1 MQKSLTILV
10 ADDEALIRMDL
21 KEMLAEKGHTI
32 VEAKDGNEAVALAE
46 SHPVD
51 LVILDIKMP
60 GLDGLA
66 ALGRINAN
74 RMVPA
79 IMLTAYSQPELVSQA
94 VDLGV
99 FAYLV
104 KPVKEN
110 DLLPALEVAVARAEE
125 YRTLQREVHDLKDS
139 IEVRKLVERA
149 KGVLMQS
156 FNLTEP
162 EAFRRIQKLSMD
174 SRKSMREIAEA
185 ILTVG
190 DLKSGLPN

>member
-21 KEMLAEKGHTI
+21 KEMLAERGHT
-32 VEAKDGNEAVALAE
+32 VLEAKDGSEAVVIAE
-46 SHPVD
+46 SQAVD
-51 LVILDIKMP
+51 LLILDIKMP
-60 GLDGLA
+60 GVDGLS
-66 ALGRINAN
+66 ALRQINAA

-110 DLLPALEVAVARAEE
+110 DLLPALEVAIARAEE
-125 YRTLQREVHDLKDS
+125 YQTLRKEVTDLKES

-156 FNLTEP
+156 FSLSEP

-190 DLKSGLPN
+190 DLKSGLPT

>member
-21 KEMLAEKGHTI
+21 KEMLAEKGHTVI
-32 VEAKDGNEAVALAE
+32 EAKDGNEAVTLADK
-46 SHPVD
+46 HPVD
-51 LVILDIKMP
+51 LLLLDIKMP
-60 GLDGLA
+60 GLDGIA
-66 ALGRINAN
+66 ALRQINTS

-79 IMLTAYSQPELVSQA
+79 IMLTAFSQPELVSQA

-110 DLLPALEVAVARAEE
+110 DLLPALEVAIARSEE
-125 YRTLQREVHDLKDS
+125 HRALSQEVHDLKES

-156 FNLTEP
+156 FQLTEP

>member
-21 KEMLAEKGHTI
+21 KEMLAERGHT
-32 VEAKDGNEAVALAE
+32 VLEAKDGSEAVGIAE
-46 SHPVD
+46 THAVD
-51 LVILDIKMP
+51 LLILDIKMP
-60 GLDGLA
+60 GVDGLS
-66 ALGRINAN
+66 ALRQINAA

-110 DLLPALEVAVARAEE
+110 DLLPALEVAIARAEE
-125 YRTLQREVHDLKDS
+125 YQTLRKEVTDLKES

-156 FNLTEP
+156 FSLSEP

-190 DLKSGLPN
+190 DLKSGLPT

>member
-46 SHPVD
+46 THPVD
-51 LVILDIKMP
+51 LLILDIKMP

-66 ALGRINAN
+66 ALGRINAA

-110 DLLPALEVAVARAEE
+110 DLLPALEVAVARADEH
-125 YRTLQREVHDLKDS
+125 RALQREIHDLKDS

-149 KGVLMQS
+149 KGLLMQS
-156 FNLTEP
+156 FSLTEP

-190 DLKSGLPN
+190 DLKSGLPG

>member
-21 KEMLAEKGHTI
+21 KEMLAEKGHK
-32 VEAKDGNEAVALAE
+32 VLEAKDGTEAVSIAE
-46 SHPVD
+46 AQPVD
-51 LVILDIKMP
+51 LLVLDIKMP
-60 GLDGLA
+60 GLDGLS
-66 ALGRINAN
+66 ALRQINVN

-110 DLLPALEVAVARAEE
+110 DLLPALEVAIARSEE
-125 YRTLQREVHDLKDS
+125 YKALSKEVTDLKET

-156 FNLTEP
+156 FGLTEP

>member
-1 MQKSLTILV
+1 MQKPLTILV

-51 LVILDIKMP
+51 LLILDIKMP

-66 ALGRINAN
+66 ALGRINAQ

-110 DLLPALEVAVARAEE
+110 DLLPALEVAIARAEE
-125 YRTLQREVHDLKDS
+125 HRALQREVNDLKES

-149 KGVLMQS
+149 KGMLMQS
-156 FNLTEP
+156 YNLTEP

>member
-21 KEMLAEKGHTI
+21 KEMLAEKGHK
-32 VEAKDGNEAVALAE
+32 VLEAKDGAEAVVIAE
-46 SHPVD
+46 ANAID
-51 LVILDIKMP
+51 LLILDIKMP
-60 GLDGLA
+60 GLDGLS
-66 ALGRINAN
+66 ALRQINVN

-110 DLLPALEVAVARAEE
+110 DLLPALEVAIARADE
-125 YRTLQREVHDLKDS
+125 YQALAREVTDLKES

-156 FNLTEP
+156 FSLSEP

-190 DLKSGLPN
+190 DLKSGLPG

>member
-1 MQKSLTILV
+1 MQKALKILV

-21 KEMLAEKGHTI
+21 KEMLAEKGHEV
-32 VEAKDGNEAVALAE
+32 VEAKDGQDAVGLAE
-46 SHPVD
+46 RLD
-51 LVILDIKMP
+51 LDLLILDVKMP
-60 GLDGLA
+60 GLDGLS
-66 ALGRINAN
+66 ALRQINAE
-74 RMVPA
+74 RRVPA

-110 DLLPALEVAVARAEE
+110 DLLPALEVAIARAEE
-125 YRTLQREVHDLKDS
+125 HQTLLREVKDLKES

-156 FNLTEP
+156 YQLSEA

-174 SRKSMREIAEA
+174 SRKSMKEIAEA

-190 DLKSGLPN
+190 DLQKP

>member
-1 MQKSLTILV
+1 MQKALKILV

-21 KEMLAEKGHTI
+21 KEMLAEKGHEV
-32 VEAKDGNEAVALAE
+32 VEAKDGQDAVGMAE
-46 SHPVD
+46 RLELD
-51 LVILDIKMP
+51 LLILDVKMP
-60 GLDGLA
+60 GLDGLS
-66 ALGRINAN
+66 ALRQINAE
-74 RMVPA
+74 RRVPA

-110 DLLPALEVAVARAEE
+110 DLLPALEVAIARAEE
-125 YRTLQREVHDLKDS
+125 HQALLREVKDLKET

-156 FNLTEP
+156 YQLSEA

-174 SRKSMREIAEA
+174 SRKSMKEIAEA

-190 DLKSGLPN
+190 DLQKP